1 MRTINSNFNKLK
13 GMETNPQNMCK
24 GFQSSENQTVVH
36 VGGSRQGMHV
46 FLQTSERD
54 NKVYFSK

>member
-1 MRTINSNFNKLK
+1 MRTVNSNFNKLK
-13 GMETNPQNMCK
+13 GMETNSQRVWK

-46 FLQTSERD
+46 FL
-54 NKVYFSK
+54 